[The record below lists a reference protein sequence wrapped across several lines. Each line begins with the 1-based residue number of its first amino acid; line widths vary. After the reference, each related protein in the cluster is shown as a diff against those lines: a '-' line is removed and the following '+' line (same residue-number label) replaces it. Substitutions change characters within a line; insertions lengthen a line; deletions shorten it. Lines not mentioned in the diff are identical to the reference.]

1 MTMPLRLNV
10 GVSRK
15 IGLQNYSSMGA
26 SCQIEVELDN
36 GLLDHDL
43 EAFHSRVRDAFV
55 VANQAVNDE
64 LARQQGQQAPSLPT
78 LTSMTAGESPRVGTP
93 SGSRAGTAW
102 PVRAGIVAPIR
113 GAGGQGRA
121 A

>member
-1 MTMPLRLNV
+1 MTMTLRLNV

-55 VANQAVNDE
+55 VANQAINDE
-64 LARQQGQQAPSLPT
+64 LARQQGQQAPDHP
-78 LTSMTAGESPRVGTP
+78 
-93 SGSRAGTAW
+93 
-102 PVRAGIVAPIR
+102 APD
-113 GAGGQGRA
+113 GHDPRA
-121 A
+121 APPTGGGHPAPRPHG